1 VSEATP
7 DAGSA
12 EGYRRAVGI
21 MLLNAAGE
29 VFVAQRIDFA
39 QDAWQM
45 PQGGIDKGE
54 APLAAAFRELKEEI
68 GTDKAD
74 LIAESKRWLA
84 YDYPPEL
91 RGRAW
96 RGRYR
101 GQIQKWFAL
110 RFTGSDGDIDL
121 ETAHPEFSAWK
132 WVPPQELPRL
142 IVAFKRQLYLD
153 VLMEFREI
161 LKL

>member
-1 VSEATP
+1 MSEATP
-7 DAGSA
+7 AAGSA

-29 VFVAQRIDFA
+29 VFVAQRLDFA

-45 PQGGIDKGE
+45 PQGGIDQGE
-54 APLAAAFRELKEEI
+54 EPLAAAFRELKEEI
-68 GTDKAD
+68 GTDRAD
-74 LIAESKRWLA
+74 LIAESKRWLT

-121 ETAHPEFSAWK
+121 ETAHPEFRAWK
-132 WVPPQELPRL
+132 WIAPQELPRL

-153 VLMEFREI
+153 VMLEFREI

>member
-7 DAGSA
+7 AAGSA

-29 VFVAQRIDFA
+29 VFVAQRLDFA

-45 PQGGIDKGE
+45 PQGGIDQGE
-54 APLAAAFRELKEEI
+54 EPLAAAFRELKEEI
-68 GTDKAD
+68 GTDRAD
-74 LIAESKRWLA
+74 LIAESKRWLT

-121 ETAHPEFSAWK
+121 ATAHPEFRAWK
-132 WVPPQELPRL
+132 WIAPQELPRL

-153 VLMEFREI
+153 VMLEFREI

>member
-1 VSEATP
+1 MSESTP
-7 DAGSA
+7 EAGAAS
-12 EGYRRAVGI
+12 GYRRAVGI
-21 MLLNAAGE
+21 MLLNAASE

-45 PQGGIDKGE
+45 PQGGIDEGE
-54 APLAAAFRELKEEI
+54 APRAAAFRELKEEI
-68 GTDKAD
+68 GTDQAE
-74 LIAESKRWLA
+74 IVAESGRWLT

-101 GQIQKWFAL
+101 GQIQKWFAM
-110 RFTGSDGDIDL
+110 RFTGSDADIDL
-121 ETAHPEFSAWK
+121 ETAHPEFRAWK
-132 WVPPQELPRL
+132 WIPPQDLPRL

-153 VLMEFREI
+153 VLMEFREL